1 MKLSSASHPS
11 FNLFFSIS
19 SFFNINQKRACLP
32 TKWKKQKLPC
42 FAGSGKKII
51 LFSPFPLSHIYIWRL
66 GRGEGAGEEVSPHS
80 FEEKDEVS
88 FIIFNQEIV
97 VPSEITSLNQN
108 AMEPIK
114 LINPNVKRY
123 PALEKP
129 CIVNTNFFLF

>member
-1 MKLSSASHPS
+1 MEKKKL
-11 FNLFFSIS
+11 N
-19 SFFNINQKRACLP
+19 
-32 TKWKKQKLPC
+32 
-42 FAGSGKKII
+42 GSGKKII

-66 GRGEGAGEEVSPHS
+66 GRGEFLGAGEEVSPHS

-129 CIVNTNFFLF
+129 CIVNTNFFYFDLLDI